1 MNIKKQTF
9 FFEFSLILILISLF
23 FLISNNFFVFYV
35 GRHFDGCDM
44 MWSPSSL
51 FLQNIN
57 VFEIYF
63 SNLKNEYIHCSNYPS
78 YSISNIFFM
87 VPFGAFELSIAKK
100 LWLLFNLI
108 LIFHLY
114 HIFKKVYFDNNT
126 YYNYFFLIFLFSKPM
141 IFTLSIGQYGVLA
154 LWSITTTIFYEK
166 KKLISFIGFF
176 MAGLKYTFFPIIFY
190 YKIIK
195 KKYIFVSSFLLLNI
209 ASLLIFSLKFESSI
223 IENFLNPLIV
233 GSQQGGGG
241 GDLMSVLGNHPVFP
255 LNYLI
260 VITVSFFYF
269 IIFYN
274 KTINNTENK
283 IIYITLITI
292 TIFRH
297 HIYDAIF
304 LFPIFLYIIKSRNKT
319 KFFLILI
326 ILYFWFVYHSNFLEQ
341 NSILPVMYT
350 KGFRIFNFI
359 LLNLL
364 LLFFFLHTVKPNQNI
379 LKFKI
384 NKLKKKLETYA
395 Y

>member
-9 FFEFSLILILISLF
+9 FFEFLLILILISLF
-23 FLISNNFFVFYV
+23 FLISNNFFVYYV

-57 VFEIYF
+57 VFEVYF
-63 SNLKNEYIHCSNYPS
+63 SNLKNQYIHCSNYPS

-87 VPFGAFELSIAKK
+87 APFGAFELSIAKK

-108 LIFHLY
+108 LIFHIYL
-114 HIFKKVYFDNNT
+114 IFKKIYFENNN
-126 YYNYFFLIFLFSKPM
+126 YYNYIFLIFLFSKPM

-195 KKYIFVSSFLLLNI
+195 KKFIFVSFFLLLNI

-233 GSQQGGGG
+233 GSLQGGGG

-260 VITVSFFYF
+260 VIAVSFFYF
-269 IIFYN
+269 ITFYN

-304 LFPIFLYIIKSRNKT
+304 LFPIFLYIIKSRNKS

-341 NSILPVMYT
+341 DSILPVMYT

-359 LLNLL
+359 LLNIL

-384 NKLKKKLETYA
+384 NKLKKKLETYV

>member
-51 FLQNIN
+51 FLKNIN

-63 SNLKNEYIHCSNYPS
+63 SNLKNQYIHCSNYPS

-87 VPFGAFELSIAKK
+87 MPFGAFELDIAKK

-108 LIFHLY
+108 LIFHIYL
-114 HIFKKVYFDNNT
+114 IFKKLYFEKHT
-126 YYNYFFLIFLFSKPM
+126 YYNYIFLIFLFSKPM

-154 LWSITTTIFYEK
+154 LWSISTAIFYEK
-166 KKLISFIGFF
+166 KNLISFLGFF
-176 MAGLKYTFFPIIFY
+176 MSGLKYTFFPIIFY
-190 YKIIK
+190 YTVFK
-195 KKYIFVSSFLLLNI
+195 KKYIYISLFLLLNL
-209 ASLLIFSLKFESSI
+209 AALLIFSLKFKSGI
-223 IENFLNPLIV
+223 IENFFNPLIV

-255 LNYLI
+255 LNYII
-260 VITVSFFYF
+260 VMAASFFYF
-269 IIFYN
+269 ITFYK
-274 KTINNTENK
+274 KTINNTENT

-304 LFPIFLYIIKSRNKT
+304 LFPIFLYAIKSRNKT
-319 KFFLILI
+319 KFFMISV

-341 NSILPVMYT
+341 GSILPVMYT
-350 KGFRIFNFI
+350 KGFRVFNFI

-379 LKFKI
+379 LKFEI
-384 NKLKKKLETYA
+384 NKLKKKFETYV